1 MQNLQNTEHILIG
14 TAQNVAIEYRL
25 AGVGDRILA
34 QVIDTLIIYGYWAFL
49 IFIQTH
55 NESFIDF
62 LPAVVSLL
70 IYLFPLFYHFLF
82 EVLNNGQ
89 SVGKMIA
96 KIKVVQIDGSQPTIG
111 SYLLR
116 WLFGLIEITSNAG
129 AIALYTMLF
138 NKNGQR
144 LGDIAAGTTVVK
156 VKDEISIDSTIFS
169 TIDSN
174 YEIRIPISEHIS
186 DEDITLI
193 NDVVKACE
201 DPKRNNSNHRY
212 LADKTKEYIEKK
224 YQYSDPE
231 AIPVYFLDSILRDHN
246 YLHGK
251 VTHTTA

>member
-1 MQNLQNTEHILIG
+1 MQNLQNSDKILIG
-14 TAQNVAIEYRL
+14 TAQNVAIEYQL

-34 QVIDTLIIYGYWAFL
+34 QLIDTLIIYGYL
-49 IFIQTH
+49 IALVFFET
-55 NESFIDF
+55 NNYSFIED
-62 LPAVVSLL
+62 LPAL
-70 IYLFPLFYHFLF
+70 IKLILYILPFAYHLLF
-82 EVLNNGQ
+82 EIINNGQ
-89 SVGKMIA
+89 SVGKMVA
-96 KIKVVQIDGSQPTIG
+96 KIKVVQMDGSQPTIS

-116 WLFGLIEITSNAG
+116 WLFGLIEIASNMG

-156 VKDEISIDSTIFS
+156 VKDGLSIDSTIF
-169 TIDSN
+169 TTVDAN
-174 YEIRIPISEHIS
+174 YQIRIPISERVS

-201 DPKRNNSNHRY
+201 DPLRSLNNHAY

-224 YQYSDPE
+224 YEYSEDVQS
-231 AIPVYFLDSILRDHN
+231 VYFLDSILRDHN